1 MAVRNVSDIRQFIAA
16 IEQCQAN
23 DVIEVLADLDWN
35 EVVDEITTSVK
46 LSAGTTI
53 SGVTI
58 NGNNHA
64 IYNMTGG
71 RISQSGVGV
80 NLFAFGS
87 STNIMI
93 NGLSFLNCQMGSRN
107 TNIIYG
113 SGAVTIFNA
122 VIQGKFKSA
131 MFNGTGMTVRDSMI
145 TASLITNGTPLSN
158 GSATSTP
165 KWTNCWIK
173 LDRCEYTFA
182 SSSARYAYNLDGC
195 YVEGTIGFQSAPN
208 TPNVFGNVNNSCINV
223 AVFINAP
230 TPDTFCTP
238 TSGETGQSVNII
250 NIDKIVSPT
259 PLTEND
265 STTWVKCVTDE
276 HMKNAEYL
284 ASIGFDII
292 P

>member
-1 MAVRNVSDIRQFIAA
+1 MAVRNVSNIRQFIAA

-58 NGNNHA
+58 NGNNHT

-71 RISQSGVGV
+71 RISQSGSGV
-80 NLFAFGS
+80 NLFNFGS
-87 STNIMI
+87 STNITI
-93 NGLSFLNCQMGSRN
+93 NGLSFLNCQMGSRS

-113 SGAVTIFNA
+113 SGTTTVFNA

-145 TASLITNGTPLSN
+145 TASLVTNGTPLAN
-158 GSATSTP
+158 GSANATP
-165 KWTNCWIK
+165 KWKNCWIR
-173 LDRCEYTFA
+173 LDNCEYTYA

-223 AVFINAP
+223 AVFIQVP
-230 TPDTFCTP
+230 TPETFCTP